1 MKRTHVRFQ
10 WRDQAAHRPFRTAVS
25 LHSHTMHSR
34 ENFGFIPR
42 YCARVPIL
50 AWEMRRLARKY
61 LERHRRVLD
70 YTRGHWTPPLPGP
83 EAYDLERRHIE
94 ETLGLA
100 ALVSLSDHDNIEA
113 AGHLHATDAT
123 RSAPV
128 SIEWTVPV
136 GPTFFHVGV
145 HNLPPSEA
153 RSMVAELA
161 RYTREPAPGL
171 RRELLASL
179 SRRPDILMVLNH
191 PLWDQ
196 GEVGTHQHRALLSE
210 FLQDCGGCIHA
221 LELNGLRPWPE
232 NQAVIDLARACDHP
246 LVSGGDRHGCEPNSI
261 LNLTRAASFPEFVS
275 EVRAGSSEIV
285 FLNHYRE
292 PRRVRIFR
300 TLCDVMGDYP
310 ELPGREHWTDRMYC
324 RLYSGA
330 TVPLSQVWN
339 GNVPGVVRYFDRSI
353 RLTQN
358 RGLRHMLRLCLAGS
372 GQEFAG
378 PRDDAGL

>member
-10 WRDQAAHRPFRTAVS
+10 WRDPSAHRQFRTAVS

-42 YCARVPIL
+42 YTARVPIL

-83 EAYDLERRHIE
+83 EAYHLERRHIE

-113 AGHLHATDAT
+113 AGHLHATDGT
-123 RSAPV
+123 RSAPI

-153 RSMVAELA
+153 CSVVAELA
-161 RYTREPAPGL
+161 RYTRDPAPGL
-171 RRELLASL
+171 RQELLASL
-179 SRRPDILMVLNH
+179 SRCPGILIVLNH

-196 GEVGTHQHRALLSE
+196 GGVGADQHRALLSE
-210 FLQDCGGCIHA
+210 LLHDSGGCIHA

-232 NQAVIDLARACDHP
+232 NQAVIDLTRACDHL

-275 EVRAGSSEIV
+275 EVRAGWSEIV

-300 TLCDVMGDYP
+300 VVCDVMGDYP
-310 ELPGREHWTDRMYC
+310 KLPGREHWSDRMYC

-330 TVPLSQVWN
+330 IVPLSQVWD

-358 RGLRHMLRLCLAGS
+358 RGIRQMLRLCLAGS
-372 GQEFAG
+372 EQEFAG
-378 PRDDAGL
+378 PRDDAAF